1 MNIQKSN
8 FFKKIFVQYV
18 VPMNRSLGIK
28 LEHISDTETVLSM
41 KRKRKNLNYGGT
53 VHGAAIMALAETVHG
68 MSVLNRI
75 GAFENLMVS
84 KNVDLTFK
92 KKAMG
97 DLQVRFQLGKERED
111 FIVQELNEKGVCEVE
126 LESSVTDQS
135 GDAVAMLAAT
145 YHIRQL
151 KKKK

>member
-8 FFKKIFVQYV
+8 LFKKIFVQYV

-28 LEHISDTETVLSM
+28 LKSISDTETVLSM

-68 MSVLNRI
+68 MSVLNKI

-84 KNVDLTFK
+84 KHVDLTFM

-97 DLQVRFQLGKERED
+97 DLEVRFKLGKDREAY
-111 FIVQELNEKGVCEVE
+111 ILQQLNEKGVCEVE
-126 LESSVTDQS
+126 LKSTVTDKS
-135 GDAVAMLAAT
+135 GDAVAILAAT
-145 YHIRQL
+145 YHIRQR
-151 KKKK
+151 KK